1 MITNQLSNKDYGST
15 RETIKYPSA
24 GRSHIQE
31 RKPKARLAP
40 MYRTYPIMLIFDD
53 GEAIDAE
60 VTMPNKPYW
69 GGALEKEIRDM
80 WNGDGVLEHK
90 VVRVKVFRNTR
101 EGGKMIHDRR
111 VIDVW

>member
-1 MITNQLSNKDYGST
+1 MDLPEKLLKQ
-15 RETIKYPSA
+15 YPSA

-69 GGALEKEIRDM
+69 GGGIGKRD
-80 WNGDGVLEHK
+80 
-90 VVRVKVFRNTR
+90 TR
-101 EGGKMIHDRR
+101 HVEWRR
-111 VIDVW
+111 CA